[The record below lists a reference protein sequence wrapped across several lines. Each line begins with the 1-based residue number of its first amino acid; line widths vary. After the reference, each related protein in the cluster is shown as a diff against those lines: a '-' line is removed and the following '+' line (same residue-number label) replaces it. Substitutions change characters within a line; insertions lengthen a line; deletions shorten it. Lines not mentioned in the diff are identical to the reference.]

1 MTTTLDRTAPRDL
14 AAELPARLSL
24 TPKTTLAGQLDGAW
38 WPYSRDLAAE
48 IPPLAAALEEPWG
61 RITRVT
67 VSPTRW
73 PVIPHTVSVS
83 GKTVHVGWFTE
94 QDPDKLILL
103 SYTVGR
109 WDLLVVPPE
118 TEPAA
123 AARLM
128 AAAAIPGSALTAGV
142 LMANEAAVGRGI
154 RDARRREATWEGEGG
169 ACMSPFGYPI
179 DRTGGDRRGA
189 VSASARVAPR
199 AGTDVR
205 GGRVPHAD
213 VVGGHP

>member
-38 WPYSRDLAAE
+38 WPRSRDLEAE
-48 IPPLAAALEEPWG
+48 LPALAAALDETWG
-61 RITRVT
+61 RITRVS
-67 VSPTRW
+67 VNPSRW
-73 PVIPHTVSVS
+73 PVVPRTVAVA
-83 GKTVHVGWFTE
+83 GHLLHVGWFTE

-109 WDLLVVPPE
+109 WDLLVIPPE

-128 AAAAIPGSALTAGV
+128 AAAAIPGSVLAAGV
-142 LMANEAAVGRGI
+142 LMANEIVIGRGI
-154 RDARRREATWEGEGG
+154 RDARRREAAWEDEGG
-169 ACMSPFGYPI
+169 ACMSTFGEPFG
-179 DRTGGDRRGA
+179 R
-189 VSASARVAPR
+189 SALPLSANGWR
-199 AGTDVR
+199 
-205 GGRVPHAD
+205 
-213 VVGGHP
+213 